1 MDKRNEDIVEKIKTQ
16 FEVLF
21 RKNGYSTIDSFDYS
35 VFFMKRSIKGKS
47 LREYFEDSLNSTP
60 QEDDDI
66 IKFILMKSFRNSTS
80 KEKRIYVS
88 NFIDEIANQVVSLY
102 NENERIESLIN
113 KYNAYEIVNT
123 IDQNKIHFDKYEER
137 TFDITK
143 SSFKAYISKIRG
155 MPHGD
160 YKFSMVVS
168 QKKNIDDNNDEQYE
182 YKLNHV
188 IQVKQDNNDDIIF
201 DIGEYE
207 FPSIEFFCNEDNQ
220 NGDFDSGTNLLSFQ
234 LKMENLNKT
243 FSDSIQSEKFKFLE
257 LLIGNSKALMNNFQK
272 IKTLEASLSLSNSFY
287 DVSVGLVFNV
297 EFDAI
302 TLMAV
307 FNKISAL
314 LKNIISYKIR
324 VEHKFKTILSYFEP
338 ISDDIIATLS
348 PKKKDSGGCI
358 IF

>member
-1 MDKRNEDIVEKIKTQ
+1 MSNGRTSFGVKRTQSIICQCQNTGNKFFINNTISEILELRNELSSAVAKFSTSCIETEGSGLTFFDVAEKITMLQ
-16 FEVLF
+16 
-21 RKNGYSTIDSFDYS
+21 GSS
-35 VFFMKRSIKGKS
+35 VYTKEIK
-47 LREYFEDSLNSTP
+47 ED
-60 QEDDDI
+60 
-66 IKFILMKSFRNSTS
+66 ILKL
-80 KEKRIYVS
+80 KE
-88 NFIDEIANQVVSLY
+88 
-102 NENERIESLIN
+102 
-113 KYNAYEIVNT
+113 
-123 IDQNKIHFDKYEER
+123 
-137 TFDITK
+137 
-143 SSFKAYISKIRG
+143 
-155 MPHGD
+155 
-160 YKFSMVVS
+160 
-168 QKKNIDDNNDEQYE
+168 NIDDNNDEQYE